1 MLPCSENMWM
11 IMKSDNDDDDDDEED
26 DDDDGKTRDE
36 TLRKSKGL

>member
-1 MLPCSENMWM
+1 M
-11 IMKSDNDDDDDDEED
+11 IMKSDNDDDDEEEED